1 MTTVHSEEIR
11 YAAGDVEM
19 CGHLAIDTDWS
30 GPRPVVLV
38 VHEWWGRNDYAT
50 GRADQLAALG
60 YAGFAIDLYGD
71 ARVAANP
78 DEAGAAMTALI
89 DDMAVTRA
97 RFLAALEAVASHD
110 AVDGDRAAAIGFC
123 FGGGVVVHMARSGA
137 PLRAV
142 ASFHGSLGLAV
153 TDGPDVIDCRV
164 AAYNGEQD
172 VLVPAEDIAAF
183 QAEMA
188 KVDAHHY
195 LVQLPGALHGFSNP
209 IASTNGEKYGLPL
222 AYDPVADATAWGHM
236 QLLLRD
242 VFQDG

>member
-1 MTTVHSEEIR
+1 MASVATEEIR
-11 YAAGDVEM
+11 YGAGDVEM
-19 CGHLAIDTDWS
+19 RGHLALDADVS

-60 YAGFAIDLYGD
+60 YAGFAVDLYGD
-71 ARVAANP
+71 AKVAANP
-78 DEAGAAMTALI
+78 DEAGAAMTALVE
-89 DDMAVTRA
+89 DMSVTRT
-97 RFLAALEAVASHD
+97 RFLAALEAVSAHE
-110 AVDGDRAAAIGFC
+110 AVDGSRAGAIGFC

-153 TDGPDVIDCRV
+153 TDGPGSIDCRV

-183 QAEMA
+183 EAEMA
-188 KVDAHHY
+188 KVNAHHY
-195 LVQLPGALHGFSNP
+195 LVQLPGGLHGFSNP
-209 IASTNGEKYGLPL
+209 MASTNGKKYGLPL
-222 AYDPVADATAWGHM
+222 AYDPLADATAWGHM
-236 QLLLRD
+236 QLLFQD
-242 VFQDG
+242 VFR

>member
-1 MTTVHSEEIR
+1 MTTEEIR
-11 YAAGDVEM
+11 YRAGDVEM
-19 CGHLAIDTDWS
+19 RGHLALDAES
-30 GPRPVVLV
+30 AGARPVVLV

-71 ARVAANP
+71 ASVAANP

-89 DDMAVTRA
+89 DDMSVTRA
-97 RFLAALEAVASHD
+97 RFLAALEAVSAHE
-110 AVDGDRAAAIGFC
+110 AVDGSRAAAIGFC

-137 PLRAV
+137 PLQAV

-153 TDGPDVIDCRV
+153 TGGPDAITCRV

-172 VLVPAEDIAAF
+172 VLVSAEDIAAF
-183 QAEMA
+183 EAEMD
-188 KVDAHHY
+188 KVKAHHY

-222 AYDPVADATAWGHM
+222 AYDPLADATAWGHM
-236 QLLLRD
+236 QLLLQD
-242 VFQDG
+242 VFG